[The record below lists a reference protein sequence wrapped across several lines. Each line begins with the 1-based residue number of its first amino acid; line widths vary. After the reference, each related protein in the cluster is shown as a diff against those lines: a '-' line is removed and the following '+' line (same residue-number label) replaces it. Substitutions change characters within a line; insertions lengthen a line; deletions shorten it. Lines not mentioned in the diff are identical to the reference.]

1 MNVVCIVEGHG
12 EVEALPVLVRRI
24 AQELGVFVR
33 VPPAIRQPKSKL
45 LREDDLRR
53 AVRLAAKR
61 AGPADAILV
70 LLDADDDC
78 PAVLA
83 PRMLATVR
91 AERPDR
97 PIAIVLAMREFE
109 AWFLAAA
116 DSLVGG
122 NSLLPGTKPPA
133 EPERVRDA
141 KGWLSQAMGSRYS
154 EVLDQPRFAARFDL
168 AAARSAC
175 PSFDK
180 LSRELASLL
189 RNERDQ
195 A

>member
-1 MNVVCIVEGHG
+1 
-12 EVEALPVLVRRI
+12 
-24 AQELGVFVR
+24 VFVR
-33 VPPAIRQPKSKL
+33 VPQAIRQPKSKL
-45 LREDDLRR
+45 LRDDDLRR
-53 AVRLAAKR
+53 AVQLAAKR
-61 AGPADAILV
+61 AGPSDAILV

-78 PAVLA
+78 PAALA

-97 PIAIVLAMREFE
+97 RIAIVLATREFE

-116 DSLVGG
+116 DSLVGANG
-122 NSLLPGTKPPA
+122 LLPGTKPPA

-141 KGWLSQAMGSRYS
+141 KGWMSQAMGSRYS
-154 EVLDQPRFAARFDL
+154 EVLDQPRFAARFDM

-180 LSRELASLL
+180 LWRELASLL
-189 RNERDQ
+189 QGRGGGT
-195 A
+195 

>member
-12 EVEALPVLVRRI
+12 EVEALPVVVRRV

-33 VPPAIRQPKSKL
+33 VPQAIRQPKSKL
-45 LREDDLRR
+45 LRDDDLRR
-53 AVRLAAKR
+53 AVQLAAKR
-61 AGPADAILV
+61 AGPSDAILV

-78 PAVLA
+78 PAALA

-97 PIAIVLAMREFE
+97 RIAIVLATREFE

-116 DSLVGG
+116 DSLVGANG
-122 NSLLPGTKPPA
+122 LLPGTKPPA

-141 KGWLSQAMGSRYS
+141 KGWMSQAMGSRYS
-154 EVLDQPRFAARFDL
+154 EVLDQPRFAARFDM

-180 LSRELASLL
+180 LWRELASLL
-189 RNERDQ
+189 QGRGGGT
-195 A
+195 

>member
-12 EVEALPVLVRRI
+12 EVEALPVVVRRV

-33 VPPAIRQPKSKL
+33 VPQAIRQPKSKL
-45 LREDDLRR
+45 LRDDDLRR
-53 AVRLAAKR
+53 AVQLAAKR

-78 PAVLA
+78 PAALA

-97 PIAIVLAMREFE
+97 RIAIVLATREFE

-116 DSLVGG
+116 DSLVGANG
-122 NSLLPGTKPPA
+122 LLPGTKPPA

-141 KGWLSQAMGSRYS
+141 KGWMSQAMGSRYS
-154 EVLDQPRFAARFDL
+154 EVLDQPRFAARFDM

-180 LSRELASLL
+180 LWRELASLL
-189 RNERDQ
+189 QGRGGGT
-195 A
+195 

>member
-12 EVEALPVLVRRI
+12 EVEALPVVVRRV

-33 VPPAIRQPKSKL
+33 VPQAIRQPKSKL
-45 LREDDLRR
+45 LRDDDLRR
-53 AVRLAAKR
+53 AVQLAAKR
-61 AGPADAILV
+61 AGPSDAILV

-78 PAVLA
+78 PAALA

-97 PIAIVLAMREFE
+97 RIAIVLATREFE

-116 DSLVGG
+116 DSLVGANG
-122 NSLLPGTKPPA
+122 LLPGTKPPA

-141 KGWLSQAMGSRYS
+141 KGWMSQAMGSRYS
-154 EVLDQPRFAARFDL
+154 EVLDQPRFAARFDMG
-168 AAARSAC
+168 AARSAC
-175 PSFDK
+175 SSFDK
-180 LSRELASLL
+180 LWRELASLL
-189 RNERDQ
+189 QGRGGGT
-195 A
+195 